1 MLDLLFLLA
10 LGPAFPEAEA
20 AAFLDGDVLVVDLEV
35 AVALTP
41 EPAVVVA
48 HAGSSTNQLTY
59 QLGPLGNGRYSGM
72 LRLPARNQFLL
83 IEAVSSSGGA
93 EVSEAVTL
101 TDLGISPEIL
111 GLDPDLGRPQPD
123 STRASQPR
131 SPVLPILL
139 VAVAI
144 VAILMTIRV
153 FRSDES

>member
-1 MLDLLFLLA
+1 MLALLLLLA

-101 TDLGISPEIL
+101 ADLGISPEIL

-123 STRASQPR
+123 STREPR
-131 SPVLPILL
+131 SPVLPIML